1 MFSSFSGLKPNL
13 SNVNELHMITEGVK
27 KVIYG
32 IKCIDLNKEAI
43 KILGT
48 LYLYERKIEL
58 ENNFQKVLL
67 DTICVILRNTD
78 NYSFIFFFLLFLFT
92 KFIAFI

>member
-1 MFSSFSGLKPNL
+1 
-13 SNVNELHMITEGVK
+13 MITEGVK

-32 IKCIDLNKEAI
+32 IKYIDLNKEAI

-92 KFIAFI
+92 KFIASI